1 MEGVKHVGK
10 EGPCFEEYNV
20 PYQCS
25 KSIAMLP
32 SPASNG
38 FSSFVSLASSSNVA
52 TSKQKVLP
60 NSTGNYSH
68 CSVGL
73 ISESSLRKSN
83 PFILDLSNYERPNLT
98 MKTLKYDNLDFI
110 NIVEENS
117 RTSENKITSDDY
129 KDGNKFSKVMLKSEV
144 LTGGIFER
152 VKRKRC
158 SSVVE
163 SSSQLYQGFKDCNKP
178 AKIEWIMKESLKE
191 KALGNSD
198 ENRDMP
204 DSVEE
209 GSGQGPHLT
218 PDDVVRIIGQSL
230 FHKARHTILDQ
241 QKIFSSQILELHRLI
256 KVQRSM
262 ARSPQKLPEKNFN
275 LNKPPI
281 QFSLMEKLLYANPL
295 DRPKKFDTLKSNSEQ
310 VHFPPKLPMTPNILS
325 STDAKIVPPYILHPP
340 IGNQWLVPI
349 KSPSEGLV
357 YKPYP
362 RPYFPTSS
370 IAFDNV
376 IGQGYICNYAMPP
389 VNNASAENIQS
400 KEEPVEK
407 DGLALFPMTPLGEVS
422 KDGNDDSRNTR
433 VVKVVPHNRKSAPES
448 AARIFESLQEER
460 RVLRL
465 SSCT

>member
-1 MEGVKHVGK
+1 MEGVKDVGK

-20 PYQCS
+20 PYQRS
-25 KSIAMLP
+25 KSIAKLP
-32 SPASNG
+32 RPASNG

-73 ISESSLRKSN
+73 ISESSLRKSK

-98 MKTLKYDNLDFI
+98 MKTLKYDNLDFV

-117 RTSENKITSDDY
+117 RTSENKTTSEDY
-129 KDGNKFSKVMLKSEV
+129 IDGDNFSKVMLKSEA
-144 LTGGIFER
+144 LNDGIFER

-158 SSVVE
+158 ASVVD
-163 SSSQLYQGFKDCNKP
+163 SLSQLFQGSRGCNKP

-191 KALGNSD
+191 KVSGNSD
-198 ENRDMP
+198 EKRDMV

-209 GSGQGPHLT
+209 GFVQGPHLT
-218 PDDVVRIIGQSL
+218 PDDVVRVIGQSL

-262 ARSPQKLPEKNFN
+262 ARSPEKLAEKSFN
-275 LNKPPI
+275 RNKPPI
-281 QFSLMEKLLYANPL
+281 QFSL
-295 DRPKKFDTLKSNSEQ
+295 KSNVEEVYFS
-310 VHFPPKLPMTPNILS
+310 PMLATTPNGIS
-325 STDAKIVPPYILHPP
+325 SKNAKVVPPYILHPP

-362 RPYFPTSS
+362 RPYFSTSS
-370 IAFDNV
+370 IVFDNV
-376 IGQGYICNYAMPP
+376 IGQGYFCNYTMPP
-389 VNNASAENIQS
+389 VNNASVEDIQS

-407 DGLALFPMTPLGEVS
+407 DGLALFPMTPLGEML
-422 KDGNDDSRNTR
+422 KDENDSRNTG